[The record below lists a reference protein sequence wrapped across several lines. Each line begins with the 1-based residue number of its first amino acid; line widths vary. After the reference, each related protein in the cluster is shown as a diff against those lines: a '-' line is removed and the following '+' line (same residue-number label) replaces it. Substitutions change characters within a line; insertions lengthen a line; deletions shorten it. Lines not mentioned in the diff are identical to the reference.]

1 MNKRYFKFL
10 NHKFPVDKKKYLL
23 NLLSPTTKGT
33 KYFEPKPPGKITKIQ
48 VGRIILQCHQILSI
62 FKSLNISLK
71 NKKMLDIGT
80 GNGMVPRVMLEISDI
95 KEALGT
101 DPFLDG
107 EHKTSWQ
114 KHDHDEA
121 ILLVRKI
128 IKQSKNLLN
137 AHNYKKNLRFENF
150 SFYPVPIKINK
161 KKNKSYKFKQL
172 DAHKIGTLNKKFDII
187 YCKAIEH
194 INNWENVI
202 KNINLVSKKKTIVY
216 FKHRSFFSY
225 LGPHRYSGT
234 FIPWG
239 HLLIKDKEIKNYV
252 KQFHKGREKDFLN
265 FYFRGLS
272 YPRTTVNEFLTICQ
286 NHGFVLKGIQI
297 EKSRNSIKTSEFIKD
312 IKNFWSIVWKNYPR
326 VSAEEVLSGIYHIVL
341 EKNS

>member
-121 ILLVRKI
+121 ILLVRK
-128 IKQSKNLLN
+128 
-137 AHNYKKNLRFENF
+137 
-150 SFYPVPIKINK
+150 
-161 KKNKSYKFKQL
+161 
-172 DAHKIGTLNKKFDII
+172 
-187 YCKAIEH
+187 
-194 INNWENVI
+194 
-202 KNINLVSKKKTIVY
+202 
-216 FKHRSFFSY
+216 
-225 LGPHRYSGT
+225 
-234 FIPWG
+234 
-239 HLLIKDKEIKNYV
+239 
-252 KQFHKGREKDFLN
+252 
-265 FYFRGLS
+265 
-272 YPRTTVNEFLTICQ
+272 
-286 NHGFVLKGIQI
+286 
-297 EKSRNSIKTSEFIKD
+297 
-312 IKNFWSIVWKNYPR
+312 
-326 VSAEEVLSGIYHIVL
+326 
-341 EKNS
+341 